1 VSKLY
6 KLKIAL
12 PVGVR
17 DPLDISHGGTLR
29 CMIDYRIPART
40 MGTLFYVSRVG
51 VCCCVQTKSPTLQK
65 SIYSELNFK

>member
-1 VSKLY
+1 VSKLF

-29 CMIDYRIPART
+29 CMIDYRIPARS
-40 MGTLFYVSRVG
+40 MGTLFYV
-51 VCCCVQTKSPTLQK
+51 
-65 SIYSELNFK
+65 